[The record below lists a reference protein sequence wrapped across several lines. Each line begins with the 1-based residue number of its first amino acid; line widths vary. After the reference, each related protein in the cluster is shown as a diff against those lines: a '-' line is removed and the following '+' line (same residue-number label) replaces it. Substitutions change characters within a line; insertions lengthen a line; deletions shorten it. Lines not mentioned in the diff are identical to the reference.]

1 MKYWRNVL
9 TETKLER
16 LEKKRSKLI
25 IKLKKIDVRIVRA
38 GGVSKV
44 GPG

>member
-1 MKYWRNVL
+1 M

-16 LEKKRSKLI
+16 LEKRRSKLI
-25 IKLKKIDVRIVRA
+25 IKLRKLDVRVVRA
-38 GGVSKV
+38 GGVSKL

>member
-1 MKYWRNVL
+1 M

-25 IKLKKIDVRIVRA
+25 LKLKKLDLRVVRA
-38 GGVSKV
+38 GGVSEI
-44 GPG
+44 GPD